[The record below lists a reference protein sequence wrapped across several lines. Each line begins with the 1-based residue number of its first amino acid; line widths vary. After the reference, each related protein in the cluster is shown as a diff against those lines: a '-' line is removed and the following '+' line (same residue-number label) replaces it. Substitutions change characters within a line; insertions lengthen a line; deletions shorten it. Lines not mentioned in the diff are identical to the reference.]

1 MPYVRHNGGNMECI
15 SISFK
20 SAAGEWGNCFVFSEE
35 EKKKF
40 LEQTGQAVVLNTCNR
55 TEIYVTGRGS
65 SFSLL
70 ERLLADKSG
79 MKHQLRRISR
89 RFGVKRPWSIYTG
102 LPAAWIL
109 WFWERTRSWDRCG
122 RLIYFPVRKENQGMS

>member
-20 SAAGEWGNCFVFSEE
+20 SAPEEVRKCFVFSEE

-55 TEIYVTGRGS
+55 TEIYVTGGEN

-70 ERLLADKSG
+70 ERLL
-79 MKHQLRRISR
+79 R
-89 RFGVKRPWSIYTG
+89 
-102 LPAAWIL
+102 
-109 WFWERTRSWDRCG
+109 
-122 RLIYFPVRKENQGMS
+122 